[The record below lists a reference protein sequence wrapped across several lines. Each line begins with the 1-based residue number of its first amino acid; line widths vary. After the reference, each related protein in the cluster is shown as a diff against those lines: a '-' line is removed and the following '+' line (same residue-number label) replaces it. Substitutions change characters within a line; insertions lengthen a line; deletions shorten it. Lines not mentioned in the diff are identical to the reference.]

1 MVPSGEGAS
10 QVAGPEHG
18 LPGAPTG
25 RGEGDRR
32 RTVLALVVS
41 LVLAVVLIGV
51 VAVGIGR
58 VVPKDPD
65 RGIDLEATARR
76 DEFLDALRGTPGV
89 MYVVAP
95 SDGVRQGGYDATPE
109 RIDVTVSGGSVEV
122 VAAFTALCEH
132 GGSEGDRGVDYVF
145 DVATDVL
152 PVILR
157 CEDPALAPR
166 LAALVDL
173 ARATPAEGMGSTT
186 IQVVGPDVSLWA
198 HPAPE
203 AIPDAWRWVS
213 VWTEGVLGLGLT
225 PLEVRFS

>member
-1 MVPSGEGAS
+1 MVPSEESAS
-10 QVAGPEHG
+10 QVADPAHG

-25 RGEGDRR
+25 RGEGERR

-58 VVPKDPD
+58 VVPKVPD

-76 DEFLDALRGTPGV
+76 GEFLDALRSIPGV
-89 MYVVAP
+89 VYVVQP
-95 SDGVRQGGYDATPE
+95 TDEVRRGGYDATPE
-109 RIDVTVSGGSVEV
+109 RIDLTVSGTPVEV
-122 VAAFTALCEH
+122 GAVFTALCEH
-132 GGSEGDRGVDYVF
+132 GREERDHGVGYVF
-145 DVATDVL
+145 DVATDPL
-152 PVILR
+152 PMYLQ

-173 ARATPAEGMGSTT
+173 ARATPAEGMGSVRV
-186 IQVVGPDVSLWA
+186 QVVGSDVSLWA
-198 HPAPE
+198 QPAPE
-203 AIPDAWRWVS
+203 EIPAAWRWVS